1 MFRYNLNLTNHSILY
16 VNFGNSKVEAY
27 EQTIQYLWYE
37 LLANFGGL
45 TSLTFGASIM
55 SIIEL
60 IYFATGKF
68 GTICLRRHNAGTS
81 SSPTDQNLVNNKKER
96 KRNAIGFTHSPK
108 AIHQLYW
115 NEFKIRAHRR
125 QY

>member
-1 MFRYNLNLTNHSILY
+1 M
-16 VNFGNSKVEAY
+16 EAY

-68 GTICLRRHNAGTS
+68 GTICLKRYNGTL
-81 SSPTDQNLVNNKKER
+81 PVDQNAINNRREK
-96 KRNAIGFTHSPK
+96 KRNAIGFTNSPK
-108 AIHQLYW
+108 AIQQLYW
-115 NEFKIRAHRR
+115 NEFKIKAHRR